1 MTSSE
6 SLKVRAAR
14 PRGDGVLAAETMID
28 LEKQIEGGAT
38 ALEPADTEARL
49 SWRKNLQNRPLGL
62 AGLLDTRGQVDVR
75 NIVPV
80 LHDEEA
86 RKKYGEEA
94 PSFRGALVPWQNPT
108 YEQVISESPVVSKF
122 LASGISPERVQ
133 GAQTPILLM
142 PDYIPLTGV
151 DLDRSIDS
159 DDDIQKTYEE
169 YTSSV
174 NTPAHEGFHRLIL
187 NRKGLLNEEDR
198 EKVNSQIPFKYKGF
212 NWMNIDHMFLGGVR
226 YVLAPE
232 TLKNDSRFKR
242 KVDRDIAGEYN
253 QIVRAARKESKD
265 SNLTPEQHALAKMFV
280 KDPDIRSYFH
290 FKKDSDLVDRPK
302 DEYYDLVKD
311 QYNKIVDI
319 VQPPAPSEPEEEK
332 SWWQRF
338 IGKNKGGYVMTGAET
353 MMGLD

>member
-14 PRGDGVLAAETMID
+14 PRGDGVLAAETMVD

-86 RKKYGEEA
+86 RKKYGGEA
-94 PSFRGALVPWQNPT
+94 PSFRAYLSGQQDPT
-108 YEQVISESPVVSKF
+108 YEQVVASPSPEVSEF
-122 LASGISPERVQ
+122 IARGISPERVQ
-133 GAQTPILLM
+133 GVQRPIVTM
-142 PDYIPLTGV
+142 PNYLPLTGV

-159 DDDIQKTYEE
+159 DDDIQKTYME

-174 NTPAHEGFHRLIL
+174 NTPAHEGFHRLIR

-198 EKVNSQIPFKYKGF
+198 DKVFSQIPFTNKGF
-212 NWMNIDHMFLGGVR
+212 DWMNVEHMFLGGVR
-226 YVLAPE
+226 YALAPE
-232 TLKNDSRFKR
+232 ALKNDSRFKR
-242 KVDRDIAGEYN
+242 RVDRDIAGEYN
-253 QIVRAARKESKD
+253 QIVRAARNASKN
-265 SNLTPEQHALAKMFV
+265 SKTKMFV
-280 KDPDIRSYFH
+280 KDPDVRSYFH

-302 DEYYDLVKD
+302 DKYYELVKD
-311 QYNKIVDI
+311 RYNKIVDI

-332 SWWQRF
+332 SWWQRL
-338 IGKNKGGYVMTGAET
+338 IGKNKGGYDITGAET

>member
-1 MTSSE
+1 
-6 SLKVRAAR
+6 LKARAAR
-14 PRGDGVLAAETMID
+14 PRGDGVLAAETMVD
-28 LEKQIEGGAT
+28 LEQQIEGGAA

-80 LHDEEA
+80 LHDAEA
-86 RKKYGEEA
+86 RKKYGGEA

-108 YEQVISESPVVSKF
+108 YEQVISESPEVREYI
-122 LASGISPERVQ
+122 ARGIPPERVQ

-174 NTPAHEGFHRLIL
+174 NTPAHEGIHRLF
-187 NRKGLLNEEDR
+187 RNEEGILSPEDQQIIF
-198 EKVNSQIPFKYKGF
+198 SHIPFTSNDF
-212 NWMNIDHMFLGGVR
+212 NSLAEETRMNIEHMFLGGVR
-226 YVLAPE
+226 YVLAPDA
-232 TLKNDSRFKR
+232 LKNDSRFKR
-242 KVDRDIAGEYN
+242 KVDRNIAHQYN
-253 QIVRAARKESKD
+253 SIVRSARDNAESKNFID
-265 SNLTPEQHALAKMFV
+265 
-280 KDPDIRSYFH
+280 DPDIRSYFH

-302 DEYYDLVKD
+302 DKYYELVKD
-311 QYNKIVDI
+311 RYNKMVDI
-319 VQPPAPSEPEEEK
+319 LQSPEDAQPSEPEEEK
-332 SWWQRF
+332 SWWQRL

>member
-1 MTSSE
+1 
-6 SLKVRAAR
+6 
-14 PRGDGVLAAETMID
+14 
-28 LEKQIEGGAT
+28 
-38 ALEPADTEARL
+38 
-49 SWRKNLQNRPLGL
+49 
-62 AGLLDTRGQVDVR
+62 
-75 NIVPV
+75 
-80 LHDEEA
+80 
-86 RKKYGEEA
+86 
-94 PSFRGALVPWQNPT
+94 
-108 YEQVISESPVVSKF
+108 
-122 LASGISPERVQ
+122 
-133 GAQTPILLM
+133 
-142 PDYIPLTGV
+142 
-151 DLDRSIDS
+151 
-159 DDDIQKTYEE
+159 
-169 YTSSV
+169 
-174 NTPAHEGFHRLIL
+174 
-187 NRKGLLNEEDR
+187 
-198 EKVNSQIPFKYKGF
+198 
-212 NWMNIDHMFLGGVR
+212 
-226 YVLAPE
+226 VLAPE

-332 SWWQRF
+332 SWWQRL